1 MKRSDGIR
9 SRSANILLTA
19 QLFFAFSALYC
30 MSQIM
35 FVYLARNS
43 TNQKQPSTNI
53 GVYQPKEDEP
63 PSNSSGSDEGKK
75 DESLMNEGKK
85 DESLMDSLRRK
96 VKSLDPPPWPQLDSR
111 TANAIANKGILV
123 GPQETS
129 NDATIGKFI
138 TH

>member
-1 MKRSDGIR
+1 MKRSNGIRSRSDGIR
-9 SRSANILLTA
+9 SRSANILLMA
-19 QLFFAFSALYC
+19 QLFIAFSALYC

-75 DESLMNEGKK
+75 DESLM
-85 DESLMDSLRRK
+85 DSLRRK

-138 TH
+138 AH